1 MNFVWDTLTGINLI
15 LCIAI
20 VAIGYLAWQRTGSKL
35 ILLVAGAFALF
46 GISHLASLFSLNDD
60 LEQPL
65 IIVRVAAY
73 LFVTL
78 AVLMEARR
86 KKPAPPAE
94 E

>member
-20 VAIGYLAWQRTGSKL
+20 VAIGYLAWQRTNSKL

-46 GISHLASLFSLNDD
+46 GISHLASLLSLNDD
-60 LEQPL
+60 LESPL
-65 IIVRVAAY
+65 IVVRVAAY
-73 LFVTL
+73 VLVTL
-78 AVLMEARR
+78 AVLMEARH
-86 KKPAPPAE
+86 KKPAAE

>member
-20 VAIGYLAWQRTGSKL
+20 VALGYLAWQRTRSNV

-60 LEQPL
+60 LENPL
-65 IIVRVAAY
+65 IVVRVAAY
-73 LFVTL
+73 LLVTI
-78 AVLMEARR
+78 AVLMEARH
-86 KKPAPPAE
+86 KKPAAE